1 MGSAARSGYDPG
13 VTNAEAIDETIESI
27 AELERRA
34 LADASRHQRAIERL
48 TRAVGRPR
56 TLYLAA
62 CASALW
68 VAFNAG
74 AAAVGIRQLDPPP
87 FAWLSMVASVASLL
101 TTLMI
106 LVTANRADALGDRRE
121 RLTLQIALL
130 TDRKTAKII
139 ALLEELRRDSPAVRD
154 RPDPEAAA
162 LSHAS
167 DPHAI
172 TAELEKRTPA
182 AGSHPAAESAPAA
195 DAAGRGR
202 R

>member
-1 MGSAARSGYDPG
+1 MTPSA

-34 LADASRHQRAIERL
+34 HADASRHQRAIERL

-62 CASALW
+62 CTCAVW
-68 VAFNAG
+68 VAVNAG
-74 AAAVGIRQLDPPP
+74 AAAVGARQLDPPP
-87 FAWLSMVASVASLL
+87 FAWLSMAASVASLL

-106 LVTANRADALGDRRE
+106 LVTANRADALGERRE
-121 RLTLQIALL
+121 RLALQIALL

-139 ALLEELRRDSPAVRD
+139 ALLEELRRDSPAVRN
-154 RPDPEAAA
+154 RADPEAAA
-162 LSHAS
+162 LSQAS

-172 TAELEKRTPA
+172 TAELEKRAPV
-182 AGSHPAAESAPAA
+182 AGGHPAGGPATPD
-195 DAAGRGR
+195 DATGKGR

>member
-1 MGSAARSGYDPG
+1 
-13 VTNAEAIDETIESI
+13 VTTTEAVDETIESI
-27 AELERRA
+27 AQLERQA
-34 LADASRHQRAIERL
+34 EADASHHQRAIERL

-62 CASALW
+62 CASLVW
-68 VAFNAG
+68 VAVNAG
-74 AAAVGIRQLDPPP
+74 AAAVGARQLDPPP
-87 FAWLSMVASVASLL
+87 FAWLSLAASVASLL

-121 RLTLQIALL
+121 RLALQIALL

-139 ALLEELRRDSPAVRD
+139 ALLEELRRDSPAVRN
-154 RPDPEAAA
+154 RPDAEAAA
-162 LSHAS
+162 LSQAS

-172 TAELEKRTPA
+172 TAELEKRTPV
-182 AGSHPAAESAPAA
+182 AGSHPAPESSLEG
-195 DAAGRGR
+195 DAAVRGR